1 MDVPEVA
8 EAAYVART
16 ENPLQDAMA
25 PSAATQATRA
35 KTEKKKVDAK
45 KGGAKAGGGAP
56 EKKSFV
62 PPPPKDGA
70 KIPPPAGMP
79 PVKTFPISSHPP
91 PAGMTFPG
99 IAAAPP
105 EEAKGTD
112 GEGDGQDGAAPAEE
126 EVDDGFTP
134 EQRRK
139 NALEI
144 DGEFKKYLMM
154 YRMKI
159 PLVNIRNKIAA
170 DGVYTKADIDLFATE
185 DEKADA
191 DFSLVKNI

>member
-45 KGGAKAGGGAP
+45 KGGPAAKGGAP
-56 EKKSFV
+56 EKKSYV

-91 PAGMTFPG
+91 PAGMSFPG
-99 IAAAPP
+99 IEAAPK
-105 EEAKGTD
+105 EEAKGAD
-112 GEGDGQDGAAPAEE
+112 GEPQDGQDGAAPAEE

-159 PLVNIRNKIAA
+159 PLVNIRNKI
-170 DGVYTKADIDLFATE
+170 
-185 DEKADA
+185 
-191 DFSLVKNI
+191 

>member
-1 MDVPEVA
+1 
-8 EAAYVART
+8 
-16 ENPLQDAMA
+16 
-25 PSAATQATRA
+25 
-35 KTEKKKVDAK
+35 
-45 KGGAKAGGGAP
+45 
-56 EKKSFV
+56 
-62 PPPPKDGA
+62 
-70 KIPPPAGMP
+70 
-79 PVKTFPISSHPP
+79 
-91 PAGMTFPG
+91 MTFPG
-99 IAAAPP
+99 IEAAPP

-112 GEGDGQDGAAPAEE
+112 GEGQDGQDDAAPAEE

-170 DGVYTKADIDLFATE
+170 DGVYTKEDIDLFAT
-185 DEKADA
+185 DEEKSDA

>member
-1 MDVPEVA
+1 M
-8 EAAYVART
+8 
-16 ENPLQDAMA
+16 
-25 PSAATQATRA
+25 
-35 KTEKKKVDAK
+35 
-45 KGGAKAGGGAP
+45 
-56 EKKSFV
+56 

-79 PVKTFPISSHPP
+79 PVKTYPISTHPP

-99 IAAAPP
+99 IESAPK
-105 EEAKGTD
+105 EEAKGAGGD
-112 GEGDGQDGAAPAEE
+112 PQDGQDGAAPAEE

-139 NALEI
+139 NALET

-159 PLVNIRNKIAA
+159 PLVNIRNKIEA
-170 DGVYTKADIDLFATE
+170 DGVYTKADIDVSQCALF
-185 DEKADA
+185 DIINRFVWIFYSYSRMKLKYKKLI
-191 DFSLVKNI
+191 SVS